1 MVGAPRPPGPRNPAL
16 RPVEEHE
23 VEELDDV
30 DPDADWVTPPAPR
43 SRNPAVLGR
52 SDPQASDSRRSDP
65 RTSDPRRSTAAAEG
79 AALVAR
85 AIGRALKAD
94 RWALH
99 LSQAAYARRSRRSQ
113 GSVSK
118 LERGRSPLA
127 MQEVIE
133 LALETGRSIRL
144 EVVPDREAFGSGEEM
159 VHSVQLGADGYVA
172 VAVGAGV
179 RVRGRWA
186 FGSRRGPIS

>member
-43 SRNPAVLGR
+43 SRNPAVPGR
-52 SDPQASDSRRSDP
+52 
-65 RTSDPRRSTAAAEG
+65 SDPRRSTAAAEG

-127 MQEVIE
+127 MQEVIG